1 MRSWDFRRVTWLTVA
16 NEQLYGERLNDP
28 TEQDMQSSLPPSLN
42 SHAAMFLAK
51 SRARSFRARSLILEP
66 GGNTAS
72 AFLLVKGSAQL
83 EMESDGKVLILSL
96 LKPGDLFGELPF
108 PADVD
113 GHQLSVY
120 ARSECQVASM
130 PASQFKSMVMEKPEM
145 LMDVCSQLYDR
156 LSSVTRKV
164 GDFAFLDIPS
174 RIVSVIQDLVH
185 ASFAV
190 KTNEGTLLPVT
201 RQDLGRLA
209 GCSRETA
216 GRVLKMLEEE
226 GLVSCSGRNITVL
239 NTKARVAEIS

>member
-1 MRSWDFRRVTWLTVA
+1 
-16 NEQLYGERLNDP
+16 
-28 TEQDMQSSLPPSLN
+28 MQSSLPPSLN
-42 SHAAMFLAK
+42 SHAALFLAK
-51 SRARSFRARSLILEP
+51 SRARSFRAKSVILDP
-66 GGNTAS
+66 GTNSAC

-83 EMESDGKVLILSL
+83 EMESDGKVLILGL
-96 LKPGDLFGELPF
+96 LKPGDFFGELPF
-108 PADVD
+108 HAGDD
-113 GHQLSVY
+113 GQQLRVH

-130 PASQFKSMVMEKPEM
+130 PASQFKSMVMERPEM
-145 LMDVCSQLYDR
+145 LMDVCGQLYDR
-156 LSSVTRKV
+156 LISATRKV

-226 GLVSCSGRNITVL
+226 GLVNCAGRNITVL
-239 NTKARVAEIS
+239 NTKARATEIS

>member
-1 MRSWDFRRVTWLTVA
+1 
-16 NEQLYGERLNDP
+16 
-28 TEQDMQSSLPPSLN
+28 MQSSLPSSLN
-42 SHAAMFLAK
+42 SRAELFLAK
-51 SRARSFRARSLILEP
+51 SRARSHRAKSVILEP
-66 GGNTAS
+66 EVSSTS

-83 EMESDGKVLILSL
+83 EMASDGKVLILGL
-96 LKPGDLFGELPF
+96 LKPGDFFGDLPF
-108 PADVD
+108 STAAD
-113 GHQLSVY
+113 GHLVSVR
-120 ARSECQVASM
+120 ARTECQVASM
-130 PASQFKSMVMEKPEM
+130 PTSQFKSMVMERPEL
-145 LMDVCSQLYDR
+145 LMDVCSQLNDR
-156 LSSVTRKV
+156 LSSATRKV

-190 KTNEGTLLPVT
+190 KTSEGTLLPVT